1 MKKLFYTEIKNAQGE
16 YEPLGEMTMEDAFKY
31 ACAHDHATVKLTPRS
46 GALSPAEGVR
56 N

>member
-16 YEPLGEMTMEDAFKY
+16 YEPLGVMTMEDAFKY
-31 ACAHDHATVKLTPRS
+31 AWAHDHATVKFTEVR
-46 GALSPAEGVR
+46 AISPAEGVR